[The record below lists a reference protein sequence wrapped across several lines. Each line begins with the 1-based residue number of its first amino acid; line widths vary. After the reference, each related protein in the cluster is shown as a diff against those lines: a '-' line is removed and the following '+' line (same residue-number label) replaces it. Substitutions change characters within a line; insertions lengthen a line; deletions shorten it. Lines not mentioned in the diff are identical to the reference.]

1 MNINNQKT
9 TQDSGR
15 SMVEMLGVLAVIGV
29 LSVGGIAGYKMAMEK
44 YRSNQV
50 VDMANKYAVIAYSAF
65 MTNKIMNNGVANH
78 NIVPAF
84 IDTGLYTDPNGNPT
98 NVINGTTIGNAL
110 IIDED
115 RVAVPLTFAEK
126 STCQGVA
133 NALGAVTITTSTAT
147 ALASLSSIDTKTIPS
162 TLGYIEPPSP
172 PPSPPYNEGSLEEAP
187 DNEDVETP
195 VQQPLV
201 STCDCNSANPVATAV
216 FKQS

>member
-1 MNINNQKT
+1 MKIYNQKT
-9 TQDSGR
+9 TSDTGR

-50 VDMANKYAVIAYSAF
+50 VDMANKYAVIAFSAY

-115 RVAVPLTFAEK
+115 RVAIPLTFAEK

-133 NALGAVTITTSTAT
+133 NALGAVTVTTSTAAT
-147 ALASLSSIDTKTIPS
+147 LASLSSIDTKSIPIP
-162 TLGYIEPPSP
+162 LGYGGGQDDDIPSP
-172 PPSPPYNEGSLEEAP
+172 PPPENTDTP

-195 VQQPLV
+195 AQQPLV
-201 STCDCNSANPVATAV
+201 STCDCDSTSPVATAV